1 MVLRCLK
8 STDASPV
15 LDYWLLASDGL
26 GYVLLLSLN
35 VDNTGL
41 REPLKA
47 KMASIS
53 VEGEESNWEFYLEML
68 IASLNSLIFSSLF
81 LSSLH
86 FYLAAD
92 FYSFTSVSSFT
103 LHDCNEKVA
112 ERSRSGPF
120 LLHGAVGGI

>member
-26 GYVLLLSLN
+26 GHMLLLSLN

-47 KMASIS
+47 KTASIS
-53 VEGEESNWEFYLEML
+53 VER
-68 IASLNSLIFSSLF
+68 ASGSPI
-81 LSSLH
+81 
-86 FYLAAD
+86 
-92 FYSFTSVSSFT
+92 
-103 LHDCNEKVA
+103 
-112 ERSRSGPF
+112 
-120 LLHGAVGGI
+120 